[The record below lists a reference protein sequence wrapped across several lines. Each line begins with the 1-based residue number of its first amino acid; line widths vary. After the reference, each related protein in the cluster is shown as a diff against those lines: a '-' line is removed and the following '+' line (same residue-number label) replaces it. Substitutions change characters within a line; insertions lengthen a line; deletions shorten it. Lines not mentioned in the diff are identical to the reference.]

1 MEWAW
6 VKVVAAHES
15 HRPGF
20 AALECVDPVRTR
32 QWLAKL
38 PLDDT
43 CSNPGYADLRYAAYS
58 VVLADASM
66 CRPAVLLDSG
76 PLPGVR
82 QTSVRSE
89 LYAIMR
95 AITVDSQVVG
105 VLL

>member
-1 MEWAW
+1 M
-6 VKVVAAHES
+6 VYS
-15 HRPGF
+15 HLD
-20 AALECVDPVRTR
+20 ALPSKDVPVMPWPELGCVHVFTDG
-32 QWLAKL
+32 
-38 PLDDT
+38 T

-82 QTSVRSE
+82 QTSVRAE

-95 AITVDSQVVG
+95 AVTVDSQVVG